1 MRPRRIAGLTAAV
14 LALAGGAA
22 AWTGEVPRWSFGGTR
37 MVLPDLLAAEPASP
51 IPLPHQGVVLFVGDS
66 NTAGSR
72 IGGSAFAYP
81 AAFAK
86 ALPSDLP
93 VRIHAFGGATVADLL
108 QRPLPQESVT
118 LALVMLGTNDA
129 ATRGWLSEKQ
139 RVPVET
145 YRSKLAHLSQRLH
158 AAGARVVILA
168 PPPVGSAAMA
178 RRLAPY
184 RLAAREVALAT
195 SSDFRDPVAAF
206 LPNPQDPYLQ
216 YDALHLTPEA
226 QRVLGLW
233 LAGQT
238 TSASDTGSSST
249 GKPRPPSASQPS

>member
-14 LALAGGAA
+14 LALAGGIALL
-22 AWTGEVPRWSFGGTR
+22 TGEVPRWTGGGAR
-37 MVLPDLLAAEPASP
+37 MVLSERLPEPPARP
-51 IPLPHQGVVLFVGDS
+51 IALPGAGTILFVGDS

-72 IGGSAFAYP
+72 TGGASTAYP
-81 AAFAK
+81 AAFAE
-86 ALPSDLP
+86 AIGAPSR
-93 VRIHAFGGATVADLL
+93 VEVHAFGGATVADLL
-108 QRPLPQESVT
+108 HRPLPKAAIAV
-118 LALVMLGTNDA
+118 AFVMLGTNDA
-129 ATRGWLSEKQ
+129 ATRGWLSDKQ
-139 RVPVET
+139 RVPVDT
-145 YRSKLAHLSQRLH
+145 YSDNLATLVRHLRE
-158 AAGARVVILA
+158 AGARVVMLA

-184 RLAAREVALAT
+184 RIAAFEVAKAT

-206 LPNPQDPYLQ
+206 LPNPQEPYLQ

-226 QRVLGLW
+226 QRALGLW